1 MLLDLIGIFVMLMK
15 MAKVAKVYKAQF
27 VVSISE
33 LGEDD
38 PLIKNVRH
46 EANT

>member
-1 MLLDLIGIFVMLMK
+1 MEM
-15 MAKVAKVYKAQF
+15 VAKAYKARF

-38 PLIKNVRH
+38 PLMKNVRSLF
-46 EANT
+46 